1 MKQIKHMILL
11 CLLCLTGMAAQAQ
24 GPADNKIWYTAT
36 AKLAEVNGTGTEYG
50 LHIDVFADAGGS
62 PVSMLSH
69 EWNEETGKGVI
80 TFDGDIATVG
90 ENAFYY
96 CVDLSS
102 VTFSA
107 NVTSI
112 GKNAFYYC
120 YNITNKTGL
129 ETVTFAEGSIL
140 ETIEESAFYY
150 CKFLSSITIPASVT
164 SIGKQA
170 FNQCSKL
177 ATVTFAEG
185 SKLGTIGQQAFS
197 GCSALSSITIP
208 ASVTSIGQQAF
219 MSCSVLSSIT
229 IPASVTS
236 IGKQAFTGC
245 TKMETVTF
253 AEGSKL
259 ETIGQLAF
267 QSCSALSS
275 IIIPASVTSMGNGAF
290 QGCYDR
296 NGTGLT
302 TVTFAEGSKLEAIGD
317 EAFRSCSALSS
328 ITIPASVTS
337 IGNSAFNSC
346 YDSRNRI
353 GLTTVTFAEGSQL
366 ETIGESAF
374 EACRVLSSVTIPA
387 SVTEIGKNAFY
398 NCYDGSTG
406 LTEVTFAEGSKLE
419 TIGESA
425 FNGCGISSVTIPA
438 SVTEIGQKAFAYC
451 KNLKSVTV
459 NWTAADK
466 IVQINSNV
474 FSNCS
479 EGWTLIVPD
488 GTESLYIADSS
499 WGPYTANMKV
509 YIPVTLRRGLD
520 SSDNYIGYFA
530 TFYSSESAYD
540 LTGTNTKAYTGV
552 LEDIEDDDEVKVLK
566 LKDAGNIIGQGMG
579 VVLKYAGEDQGSETI
594 DIVLMPS
601 EETATAGENILTGT
615 DVELSWEDI
624 PDNSY
629 ALSTS
634 KEYGLG
640 FYYCNYEGWTI
651 GAHKAFLTLGDLY
664 YSKAFILR
672 FDDGETTSIQNSALI
687 IQNSENDAM
696 YDLNGVRVN
705 DDYKGIVIK
714 NGKKFYQK

>member
-11 CLLCLTGMAAQAQ
+11 CLFCLTGMAAQAQ
-24 GPADNKIWYTAT
+24 GPADNEIWYTAT
-36 AKLAEVNGTGTEYG
+36 AKLAEVTGTGTEHG

-96 CVDLSS
+96 CGDLSS

-120 YNITNKTGL
+120 K
-129 ETVTFAEGSIL
+129 V
-140 ETIEESAFYY
+140 
-150 CKFLSSITIPASVT
+150 LSSITIPASVT
-164 SIGKQA
+164 SIGQQA
-170 FNQCSKL
+170 FFGCSKL

-219 MSCSVLSSIT
+219 
-229 IPASVTS
+229 
-236 IGKQAFTGC
+236 FGC

-290 QGCYDR
+290 KSCYDR

-302 TVTFAEGSKLEAIGD
+302 TVTFAEGSKLEAIGN
-317 EAFRSCSALSS
+317 EAFQSCSALSS

-337 IGNSAFNSC
+337 IGNSAFKSC
-346 YDSRNRI
+346 YDNRNRI

-366 ETIGESAF
+366 KTIGESAF
-374 EACRVLSSVTIPA
+374 EACRVLSSITIPA

-451 KNLKSVTV
+451 RNLKSVTV

-474 FSNCS
+474 FSNCP

-499 WGPYTANMKV
+499 WGPYKANMKV

-520 SSDNYIGYFA
+520 SMDKYIGYFA

-552 LEDIEDDDEVKVLK
+552 LEDIEDEYEVKVLK

-624 PDNSY
+624 PENTY
-629 ALSTS
+629 ALSKS
-634 KEYGLG
+634 KAYGVG
-640 FYYCNYEGWTI
+640 FYYSKYEGWTI
-651 GAHKAFLTLGDLY
+651 AAHKAYLTLSD
-664 YSKAFILR
+664 SPAKAFI
-672 FDDGETTSIQNSALI
+672 FQFDGEPTGIKDVQGSMFNVQGSVYN
-687 IQNSENDAM
+687 
-696 YDLNGVRVN
+696 LNGVRVN
-705 DDYKGIVIK
+705 DNYKGIVIK